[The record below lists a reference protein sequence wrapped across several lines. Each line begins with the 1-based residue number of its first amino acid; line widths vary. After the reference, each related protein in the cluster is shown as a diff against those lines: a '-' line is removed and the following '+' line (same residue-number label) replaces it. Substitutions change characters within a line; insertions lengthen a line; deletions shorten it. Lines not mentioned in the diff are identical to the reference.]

1 METIHSD
8 LAEEGGALFC
18 ENYIYMK
25 VKIHTEFM
33 QIIGGTIRCITI
45 VYKYIF
51 TQMWRFC

>member
-25 VKIHTEFM
+25 VQINTGFM
-33 QIIGGTIRCITI
+33 EVFAR
-45 VYKYIF
+45 
-51 TQMWRFC
+51 